1 MKIVKL
7 QNRDIGKALEL
18 VWNVFQEFVAP
29 DYSEE
34 GTATFKKFIEYDSI
48 IQKLD
53 IGEMQ
58 IWGCFNNHDL
68 VGVIAT
74 LKINHISMLFTKKE
88 YHRQGIAKKLFQKV
102 VHSCMLWDKKSIITV
117 NSSPYAVEAYRHLGF
132 KDTNIEQTLNGIR
145 FTPMEYRTSQ
155 CG

>member
-7 QNRDIGKALEL
+7 QKKGVEKALDL
-18 VWNVFQEFVAP
+18 VWNVFEEFVAP

-53 IGEMQ
+53 TGEMQ
-58 IWGCFNNHDL
+58 IWGCFINHDL

-88 YHRQGIAKKLFQKV
+88 YQRQGIAKKLFQKV
-102 VHSCMLWDKKSIITV
+102 VDSCMLRDKNRAITV

-132 KDTNIEQTLNGIR
+132 KDTNIEQTINGIR
-145 FTPMEYRTSQ
+145 FTSMEYRTSAK
-155 CG
+155 